1 VPLGTATRAPSA
13 LAHVPADPTLGWEHS
28 LGRAASG
35 PPVYGN
41 AVIVALAMDR
51 YLTVLDAETGRRVWR
66 KRLSTPGAGG
76 PLFDGERVYAATS
89 GHLGRVYGYDLRGH
103 RLWQQKIPN
112 VSAPLALV
120 GDHVIVPTETGEVL
134 SLRATTGDLLWRR
147 RLPQPARSGA
157 APTDSSVLIA
167 TDDSLFRLRAADG
180 AIEAQVGLPGTMLA
194 PAAID
199 GDTLVVTTGRGEVL
213 ALHAGTLDP
222 LWSVATGAA
231 IFGGAAIARDTVFTA
246 TVHGDVWSIPL
257 RDPASARH
265 TSLNV
270 PIRAPVSPTL
280 DGVLIGTVAGEIVLV
295 GAGGP
300 RTIVD
305 SLAGPIEQ
313 LVLVQD
319 GRMITIDG
327 DGRMQAWR

>member
-1 VPLGTATRAPSA
+1 
-13 LAHVPADPTLGWEHS
+13 
-28 LGRAASG
+28 
-35 PPVYGN
+35 
-41 AVIVALAMDR
+41 M
-51 YLTVLDAETGRRVWR
+51 
-66 KRLSTPGAGG
+66 
-76 PLFDGERVYAATS
+76 
-89 GHLGRVYGYDLRGH
+89 
-103 RLWQQKIPN
+103 
-112 VSAPLALV
+112 LAL
-120 GDHVIVPTETGEVL
+120 
-134 SLRATTGDLLWRR
+134 
-147 RLPQPARSGA
+147 QAR
-157 APTDSSVLIA
+157 
-167 TDDSLFRLRAADG
+167 
-180 AIEAQVGLPGTMLA
+180 
-194 PAAID
+194 
-199 GDTLVVTTGRGEVL
+199 
-213 ALHAGTLDP
+213 TLDP